1 MKTNVAP
8 RSTDDRVATVAPVLS
23 LPELP
28 PLSAE
33 NRRLR
38 QEGVHFHRVWFDRAA
53 AERERLACIAGL
65 ARLSNARARLW
76 YFRACT
82 LDDWYE
88 GTHQVSLQDLRADLD
103 HAGEFPGWKD
113 FERETLAK
121 PLADLHAH
129 ADFRVL
135 YKVRRHGSRIVAVR
149 FHVER
154 VKLAAKEA

>member
-1 MKTNVAP
+1 MNTNEAP
-8 RSTDDRVATVAPVLS
+8 SGTADPVATAAPVLS
-23 LPELP
+23 LPVLP

-33 NRRLR
+33 HRSLR
-38 QEGVHFHRVWFDRAA
+38 QEGVHIHRVCFDRAA

-65 ARLSNARARLW
+65 ARLSSARARLW

-82 LDDWYE
+82 LNEWYE
-88 GTHQVSLQDLRADLD
+88 GVQEVSIHDLRADLD
-103 HAGEFPGWKD
+103 HAGEFPDWKD

-135 YKVRRHGSRIVAVR
+135 YRARRYGSKIVAVR
-149 FHVER
+149 FHLER
-154 VKLAAKEA
+154 VNSTARQA

>member
-1 MKTNVAP
+1 MNTNEAP
-8 RSTDDRVATVAPVLS
+8 ADTDDPVATAAPILS

-33 NRRLR
+33 HRSLR
-38 QEGVHFHRVWFDRAA
+38 QEGVHIHRVWFDRAA

-76 YFRACT
+76 YFQACT
-82 LDDWYE
+82 INDWYE

-113 FERETLAK
+113 FERETLTK

-129 ADFRVL
+129 ADFRVH
-135 YKVRRHGSRIVAVR
+135 YQTRRHGSKIVAVR
-149 FHVER
+149 FHVAR
-154 VKLAAKEA
+154 VKLTAK

>member
-1 MKTNVAP
+1 M
-8 RSTDDRVATVAPVLS
+8 ATAARILS
-23 LPELP
+23 LPKLP

-33 NRRLR
+33 NRSLL
-38 QEGVHFHRVWFDRAA
+38 QEGVHIHRVGFDRA

-65 ARLSNARARLW
+65 ARPSSERARRW

-82 LDDWYE
+82 INDWYE
-88 GTHQVSLQDLRADLD
+88 GTHQVSLQALRADLD

-135 YKVRRHGSRIVAVR
+135 YQVRRHGSRIVAVR
-149 FHVER
+149 FHVAR
-154 VKLAAKEA
+154 VKPSAKQA

>member
-1 MKTNVAP
+1 MNTKEVP
-8 RSTDDRVATVAPVLS
+8 SGTDDPVAAATPILS

-33 NRRLR
+33 HRRLR
-38 QEGVHFHRVWFDRAA
+38 QEGVHIHRVCFDRAA
-53 AERERLACIAGL
+53 AERERLACIAAL

-76 YFRACT
+76 YFQACT
-82 LDDWYE
+82 INDWYE
-88 GTHQVSLQDLRADLD
+88 GRHEVSLQDLCADLD
-103 HAGEFPGWKD
+103 RAGEFPGWKD

-135 YKVRRHGSRIVAVR
+135 YQVRRHGSKIVAVR

-154 VKLAAKEA
+154 VKPAARQA